1 MYVSSAPFQYIVAEL
16 TAAPAAG
23 TGLGTLSGVP
33 AAIGL
38 ALGQGLAVGGT
49 YTGCTST
56 DIAFGGGASGG

>member
-33 AAIGL
+33 VAVGL
-38 ALGQGLAVGGT
+38 ALAQGLAVGGT
-49 YTGCTST
+49 YVEPVPT
-56 DIAFGGGASGG
+56 DTAFGGGVLGG